1 MSSRKDRAGERASFV
16 YHDKHSGDEM
26 KKTLLVLILSA
37 VLFIFA
43 GNVPASSVATPGG
56 DFIDMY
62 RSFFRDMQAN
72 RDRQVWDMLT
82 LSSKNVIAKTL
93 NDSVIA
99 MNKQSE
105 QSAAGDNKKSSTK
118 QYTQAEVLEMLNNNA
133 SNIRTEYFTNL
144 NANFEKIAFYKSVLE
159 GQYSVKSMAKD
170 RIIIT
175 ISAKNEPKDFQ
186 VLLEDGRWKINF
198 FDDMMR

>member
-1 MSSRKDRAGERASFV
+1 
-16 YHDKHSGDEM
+16 M
-26 KKTLLVLILSA
+26 KKLLLFVLILSA

-43 GNVPASSVATPGG
+43 VNVPASSVATPGG

-62 RSFFRDMQAN
+62 KSFFRDMRAN
-72 RDRQVWDMLT
+72 QSQQVWDMLT

-105 QSAAGDNKKSSTK
+105 LSAAGDNKKSATK
-118 QYTQAEVLEMLNNNA
+118 QYTKAELLEMLNNNT

-144 NANFEKIAFYKSVLE
+144 NTNFEKISFYKSVLE
-159 GQYSVKSMAKD
+159 GQYSVKSLAKD
-170 RIIIT
+170 RIVIIIT
-175 ISAKNEPKDFQ
+175 ANNEPKDFQ
-186 VLLEDGRWKINF
+186 ILLEDGRWKINF